1 MVESLNEMEKYLEK
15 ERNIST
21 DDILKTL
28 DRFGSKTPSPVE
40 DDRGG
45 SWQIKLNILIQAL
58 L

>member
-1 MVESLNEMEKYLEK
+1 VVESLKEMEKYLEK

-28 DRFGSKTPSPVE
+28 DCFGSKTPSPVE

>member
-1 MVESLNEMEKYLEK
+1 MVESLKEMEKYLEK